1 MYTVNIFNRRF
12 LTAEKNKREIKLA
25 IAAKDILQFWT
36 ELNVRAKNEREEQ
49 IESGSLDSF
58 QLSNENMTWLEQ
70 MKHTLTVWEHL
81 LFHI

>member
-1 MYTVNIFNRRF
+1 MIIMYTINIFNRRF

-70 MKHTLTVWEHL
+70 MKHTLTV
-81 LFHI
+81 

>member
-70 MKHTLTVWEHL
+70 MKHTLTVWEYL

>member
-1 MYTVNIFNRRF
+1 MAIIFIIIRRF

-25 IAAKDILQFWT
+25 IAAKDILQLWT
-36 ELNVRAKNEREEQ
+36 ELNIRAKNEREEQ

-70 MKHTLTVWEHL
+70 MKQTLTVCGHCGTG
-81 LFHI
+81 